1 MLDQA
6 RYQQFTTALRGK
18 VVDPTHPEY
27 ESARKIYNG
36 MIDRR
41 PRMIVRC
48 TDVADVIAAVNYARE
63 TETLISVRGGGHNG
77 AGLCTLDDSLCID
90 LSQMKHVRVD
100 PVEKTVQVGPGCTWG
115 DVDHAT
121 QAFGLA
127 VPAGTVSTTGVSG
140 LTLGGGHGYLT
151 RKYGLTIDSLLGAD
165 VVLADGSVVR
175 ADVRHNPDLF
185 WAIRGGG
192 GNFGVVTSF
201 LFRAYPVSQIY
212 SGITLWNIDQAAERL
227 RWYADFIGNQP
238 DDLFGFFAFLN
249 VPPGPPFPEQLH
261 GKTMCGVVWAY
272 LGSPDKV
279 DQTFQPIL
287 QSPPAFQMLG
297 PMPYIALQT
306 LFDPLLPSGLQWYWK
321 GDFFNEI
328 SDEAIKRY
336 VEFGSRLPS
345 ALSTVHLYPI
355 DGAVHR
361 IAADGTA
368 WAYRDAKW
376 SVVIAGI
383 DPDPASA
390 PRLKEWATRFWE
402 AVHPHSAG
410 GAYINFMMEE
420 GDERVRATYGGNYDR
435 LVEIKN
441 KYDPDNLFRRNQNIK
456 PTVARELAHR
466 D

>member
-6 RYQQFTTALRGK
+6 RYQQFTTVLRGK
-18 VVDPTHPEY
+18 VIDSTHPEY
-27 ESARKIYNG
+27 ENARRIYNA

-48 TDVADVIAAVNYARE
+48 ADVADVIAAVKYARE
-63 TETLISVRGGGHNG
+63 TETLISIRGGGHNG
-77 AGLCTLDDSLCID
+77 AGLCTSDDSLCID
-90 LSQMKHVRVD
+90 LSGIKYVRVD
-100 PVEKTVQVGPGCTWG
+100 PIEKTVRVGAGCTWA

-127 VPAGTVSTTGVSG
+127 VPSGTISTTGVSG

-151 RKYGLTIDSLLGAD
+151 RKYGLTIDNLLGAD
-165 VVLADGSVVR
+165 VVLADGSVVT
-175 ADVRHNPDLF
+175 ADAKHNADLF

-201 LFRAYPVSQIY
+201 LFRAHPVSQFFA
-212 SGITLWNIDQAAERL
+212 GVTLWHIDQAAERL
-227 RWYADFIGNQP
+227 RWYADFLPKQS

-249 VPPGPPFPEQLH
+249 VPPGPPFPEQFH

-272 LGSPDKV
+272 LGAPDTI
-279 DQTFQPIL
+279 DRTFQPIV
-287 QSPPAFQMLG
+287 QSPRPAFQMLG
-297 PMPYIALQT
+297 PMPYVTLQT
-306 LFDPLLPSGLQWYWK
+306 MFDPLMPTGLQWYWK
-321 GDFFNEI
+321 GDFINEI
-328 SDEAIKRY
+328 TDEAIQRY
-336 VEFGSRLPS
+336 VQYGSRLPS
-345 ALSTVHLYPI
+345 PLSTVHLYPI

-361 IAADGTA
+361 VAPDATA
-368 WAYRDAKW
+368 WGYRDATW
-376 SVVIAGI
+376 SMVIAGI

-390 PRLKEWATRFWE
+390 PRLKEWATKYWE
-402 AVHPHSAG
+402 AIHPYSAG

-420 GDERVRATYGGNYDR
+420 GDERVKATYRGNYDR

-456 PTVARELAHR
+456 PTVAKTLA
-466 D
+466 

>member
-1 MLDQA
+1 
-6 RYQQFTTALRGK
+6 
-18 VVDPTHPEY
+18 
-27 ESARKIYNG
+27 
-36 MIDRR
+36 
-41 PRMIVRC
+41 
-48 TDVADVIAAVNYARE
+48 
-63 TETLISVRGGGHNG
+63 
-77 AGLCTLDDSLCID
+77 
-90 LSQMKHVRVD
+90 
-100 PVEKTVQVGPGCTWG
+100 VQVGPGCTWG